1 MLKKFFIF
9 SFYVAIFIFLICSFY
24 HVDCKVITTNY
35 KSFVTPI
42 NKINNEINSV
52 TKSDI
57 LAHVKIP
64 KINVDEDIYKVS
76 SSSNNVN
83 KHVTILKESI
93 LPNDDKNSII
103 FLAANSGSGSLAYF
117 KNLDKLQNSDNVIF
131 TYNNVIYTYQ
141 VVDIFE
147 EEKDGDIE
155 ISKSNSE
162 QLILTTC
169 SPHSDD
175 KQLIVDTILINEKRV
190 N

>member
-9 SFYVAIFIFLICSFY
+9 SFYVGIFIFFICSFY
-24 HVDCKVITTNY
+24 HVDGKVITTNY

-42 NKINNEINSV
+42 NNINNKINPV

-57 LAHVKIP
+57 LAQVRIQ
-64 KINVDEDIYKVS
+64 KINVDEEIYKVS

-93 LPNDDKNSII
+93 LPNDDKNGII
-103 FLAANSGSGSLAYF
+103 FLAAHSGSGHLAYF
-117 KNLDKLQNSDNVIF
+117 KDLDKLQNGDNVIF

-141 VVDIFE
+141 VVDVFE

-162 QLILTTC
+162 QLVLTTC
-169 SPHSDD
+169 SPHNDD

>member
-9 SFYVAIFIFLICSFY
+9 SFYVGIFIFFICSFY
-24 HVDCKVITTNY
+24 HVDGKVITTNY

-42 NKINNEINSV
+42 NNINNKINPV
-52 TKSDI
+52 TKSD
-57 LAHVKIP
+57 
-64 KINVDEDIYKVS
+64 KVS

-93 LPNDDKNSII
+93 LPNDDKNGII
-103 FLAANSGSGSLAYF
+103 FLAAHSGSGHLAYF
-117 KNLDKLQNSDNVIF
+117 KDLDKLQNGDNVIF

-141 VVDIFE
+141 VVDVFE

-155 ISKSNSE
+155 ISKSNSQ

-169 SPHSDD
+169 SPHNDD

>member
-9 SFYVAIFIFLICSFY
+9 SFYVAIFIFFICSFY
-24 HVDCKVITTNY
+24 HVDGKVITTNY

-103 FLAANSGSGSLAYF
+103 FLAAHSGSGSLAYF